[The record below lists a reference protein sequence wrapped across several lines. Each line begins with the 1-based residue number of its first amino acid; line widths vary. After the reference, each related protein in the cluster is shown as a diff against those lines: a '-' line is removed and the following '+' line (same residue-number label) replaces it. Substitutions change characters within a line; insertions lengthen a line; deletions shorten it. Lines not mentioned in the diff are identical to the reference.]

1 MGKTN
6 KSGQQTPEKKQL
18 SPESVRLATSLVI
31 NSVLLLFVY
40 YGAMATNVPVIASI
54 VTIAY
59 MVILGGF
66 LIAYIAYNRAFS
78 RKGITP
84 DMLPQSWSREQKQE
98 YIADGENRIKRSRWM
113 LTVII
118 PFLVTFI
125 ADALYLF
132 VWNGLLANLFK

>member
-6 KSGQQTPEKKQL
+6 KTRHQMPEKKQL
-18 SPESVRLATSLVI
+18 SGESVRLATSLVI

-40 YGAMATNVPVIASI
+40 YGAMAINIPIIAST

-66 LIAYIAYNRAFS
+66 LIAYVAYNRAFS

-84 DMLPQSWSREQKQE
+84 DMLPDSWSQEQKQN
-98 YIADGENRIKRSRWM
+98 YIDDGERRIKRSRWM
-113 LTVII
+113 LAVII

-132 VWNGLLANLFK
+132 IWNGLLANLFK

>member
-6 KSGQQTPEKKQL
+6 KSRHQMPEKKQL
-18 SPESVRLATSLVI
+18 SDESVRLATSLVI

-40 YGAMATNVPVIASI
+40 YGAMAINIPIIASA

-66 LIAYIAYNRAFS
+66 LIAYVAYNRAFS

-84 DMLPQSWSREQKQE
+84 DMLPDSWSQEQKQN
-98 YIADGENRIKRSRWM
+98 YIDDGERRIKRSRWM
-113 LTVII
+113 LAVII

-132 VWNGLLANLFK
+132 IWNGLLANLFK

>member
-1 MGKTN
+1 M
-6 KSGQQTPEKKQL
+6 PEKKQL
-18 SPESVRLATSLVI
+18 SGESVRLATSLVI

-40 YGAMATNVPVIASI
+40 YGAMAINIPIIAST

-66 LIAYIAYNRAFS
+66 LIAYVAYNRAFS

-84 DMLPQSWSREQKQE
+84 DMLPDSWSQEQKQN
-98 YIADGENRIKRSRWM
+98 YIDDGERRIKRSRWM
-113 LTVII
+113 LAVII

-132 VWNGLLANLFK
+132 IWNGLLANLFK

>member
-1 MGKTN
+1 M
-6 KSGQQTPEKKQL
+6 
-18 SPESVRLATSLVI
+18 AI
-31 NSVLLLFVY
+31 NI
-40 YGAMATNVPVIASI
+40 PIIAST

-66 LIAYIAYNRAFS
+66 LIAYVAYNRAFS

-84 DMLPQSWSREQKQE
+84 DMLPDSWSQEQKQN
-98 YIADGENRIKRSRWM
+98 YIDDGERRIKRSRWM
-113 LTVII
+113 LAVII

-132 VWNGLLANLFK
+132 IWNGLLANLFK